1 MEKSPYNKFKKHQ
14 KKLCSQM
21 KKSKNANES
30 IMVTTEIFTFFSIL
44 FWEKSFWTFLK
55 CPKLKNVTEI

>member
-1 MEKSPYNKFKKHQ
+1 
-14 KKLCSQM
+14 M

-44 FWEKSFWTFLK
+44 FWENEKRTFLK
-55 CPKLKNVTEI
+55 CPKSKNVTEI